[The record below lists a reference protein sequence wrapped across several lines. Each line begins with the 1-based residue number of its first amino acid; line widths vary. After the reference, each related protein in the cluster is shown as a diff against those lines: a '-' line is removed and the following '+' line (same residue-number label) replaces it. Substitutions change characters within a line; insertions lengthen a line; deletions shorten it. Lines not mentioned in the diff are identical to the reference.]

1 MISYGAPEDAD
12 KKVKEEA
19 RLWNPRLGLSNENS
33 VNDTEEIFDICGYIM
48 IFCSSFV
55 VLFFLCKKAPLY
67 LKETW
72 RNSEKENANVR
83 GRAVKLV
90 IFIITVLKCFLKVL
104 SNIEVLYY
112 LAYGILACIATI
124 FHPVFFAFHLTQI
137 LIR

>member
-1 MISYGAPEDAD
+1 MISYGAPEGAD
-12 KKVKEEA
+12 VKEKNEA
-19 RLWNPRLGLSNENS
+19 RLWNPRLGLSTENS
-33 VNDTEEIFDICGYIM
+33 VENTEEIFDICGYVM

-67 LKETW
+67 IKEIW
-72 RNSEKENANVR
+72 RSSEKENAKVR

-90 IFIITVLKCFLKVL
+90 ILFITVLKCFLKVL

-124 FHPVFFAFHLTQI
+124 FHPFFFAFHLTQI